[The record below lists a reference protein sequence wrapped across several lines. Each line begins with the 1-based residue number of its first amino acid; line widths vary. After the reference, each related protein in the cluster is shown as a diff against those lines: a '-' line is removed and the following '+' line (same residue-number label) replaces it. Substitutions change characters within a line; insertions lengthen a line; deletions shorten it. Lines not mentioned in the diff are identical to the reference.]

1 MQIFEYDMFKDIDE
15 TTLTEISEVIKPA
28 KPGDKLILNIASYGG
43 EIFMALGII
52 DLISNKSLITEC
64 NVLGLAASAAAVI
77 ALSCDRVNMAATSSM
92 MLHSAWQDSG
102 EADAGV
108 DRCNELQLEI
118 IHKRN
123 NAIDGKELFSKDN
136 WYSAEDCYN
145 LGLCDNIYFNNI
157 DFISARYCASL
168 KRRIYNMEEIKTNE
182 LIEQVTEEQKDG
194 EEVKAEDSSENV
206 TMVDLIEKLAERVE
220 ELENR
225 LNALSQPVAE
235 VEDEPVAE
243 CADNSEQE
251 RMNAIMKN
259 ICKPQACAAIG
270 ATPCNKPKVYKVNNS
285 LLRSMGD

>member
-1 MQIFEYDMFKDIDE
+1 MQVFEYDMFKDIDD
-15 TTLTEISEVIKPA
+15 TTLAEISEIIKPA
-28 KPGDKLILNIASYGG
+28 QPGDKLILNIASYGG
-43 EIFMALGII
+43 ELFMALGII
-52 DLISNKSLITEC
+52 DLISNKSLTTEC
-64 NVLGLAASAAAVI
+64 NILGLAASAAAVI

-102 EADAGV
+102 EDDAGV

-123 NAIDGKELFSKDN
+123 NAIDGKELFSKDS
-136 WYSAEDCYN
+136 WFSAEDCYK

-168 KRRIYNMEEIKTNE
+168 KKRIYNMQDIKTDE
-182 LIEQVTEEQKDG
+182 LIEQVTEEQKG
-194 EEVKAEDSSENV
+194 EEAKAEDSSENV
-206 TMVDLIEKLAERVE
+206 GVVDLIEKLAERVV
-220 ELENR
+220 ELESR
-225 LNALSQPVAE
+225 LNALSQPAAE
-235 VEDEPVAE
+235 VEEEPVAE

-270 ATPCNKPKVYKVNNS
+270 ATPCNRPRVYRVNSS